1 MSSHRSL
8 LLPLP
13 SAIARSSL
21 LVGVAC
27 CMYLSACSTARPDAQ
42 PVQQGDF
49 GHMTRS
55 MDALLLSA
63 LKRTSV
69 PGAAVAVVDEQGV
82 VWART
87 YGVTDTRSLT
97 AVSMDTR
104 FRVGSVSKL
113 LTATEVMRR
122 AGRGEIHL
130 DAPLA
135 AQLPGFRMP
144 GRFEGAQPLTVRA
157 LLSHHAGLPAN
168 HLRGMWEAQPESLA
182 QLQAA
187 LSNEPLIAPPQTR
200 YVYSNPGY
208 ALLGRLIEER
218 SGLPFA
224 AALQHELLRP
234 AGMQQASFERRA
246 QLALDCAPGHRKGQ
260 PVQASGL
267 RDEPAGAL
275 VASASDMAKFLQ
287 LVLAQGQANGRQLIA
302 AEALEAMFQP
312 QFEGL
317 PLDFGH
323 RMGLGWMLSGVEVPG
338 AGPIAWHAGQ
348 YPGYQAAVL
357 VSRSDKL
364 AAVVLANG
372 EEARSFT
379 LQAAAKALELAL
391 EAKTGRAAP
400 PRPEPK
406 PALRTDARPEA
417 LAPLA
422 GDYAIFGNKTA
433 IQLKKGRLAVEL
445 FDTTLDL
452 VPTTDEG
459 RFVLQK
465 GVLGVLDFTL
475 PDLFVR
481 FTSAGGQRYA
491 VLGGLPAP
499 FAFERLEKR
508 PIPPAWLSRLGRYTS
523 DTADNTLA
531 FREFE
536 LAVDDGVLIARI
548 VTHSAV
554 TGIEGGKGRVPM
566 RPVSDGLAE
575 VYSGGAL
582 DGGALQAT
590 RRDGKDTLLF
600 SGYVL
605 TKMTP

>member
-1 MSSHRSL
+1 M

-13 SAIARSSL
+13 LAAARSSL
-21 LVGVAC
+21 LVSVAC
-27 CMYLSACSTARPDAQ
+27 CLYLSACSTAHPHSA
-42 PVQQGDF
+42 PVQQGDVS
-49 GHMTRS
+49 HVTRG
-55 MDALLLSA
+55 MDAMLLSA

-69 PGAAVAVVDEQGV
+69 PGAAVAVVDAHGV
-82 VWART
+82 VWSRAYGATDSRT
-87 YGVTDTRSLT
+87 RT
-97 AVSMDTR
+97 AISMDTC

-113 LTATEVMRR
+113 FTATEVMRR
-122 AGRGEIHL
+122 AGRGEINL
-130 DAPLA
+130 DAPVA
-135 AQLPGFRMP
+135 AQLSGFHMP
-144 GRFEGAQPLTVRA
+144 SRFEGARPLTTRA

-168 HLRGMWEAQPESLA
+168 RLRGMWEPEPDSLA

-187 LSNEPLIAPPQTR
+187 LHHEPLIAPPQTR
-200 YVYSNPGY
+200 YLYSNLGY
-208 ALLGRLIEER
+208 AVLGRLIEER

-224 AALQHELLRP
+224 AALQHELLQP
-234 AGMQQASFERRA
+234 AGMQHASFERRA
-246 QLALDCAPGHRKGQ
+246 QMPPHCAPGHRKGQ
-260 PVQASGL
+260 PVQPSGL

-275 VASASDMAKFLQ
+275 LASAADMAKFLQ
-287 LVLAQGQANGRQLIA
+287 LVLANGQAQGRQVIA
-302 AEALEAMFQP
+302 TQALDAMFQP

-348 YPGYQAAVL
+348 YPGYQAAVVL
-357 VSRSDKL
+357 SRSDKL

-372 EEARSFT
+372 EEARSFS

-391 EAKTGRAAP
+391 EVQTGRAAP

-406 PALRTDARPEA
+406 VVLRTDARPEE

-433 IQLKKGRLAVEL
+433 IQLKKSRLAVEL

-452 VPTTDEG
+452 VPTTDDG

-481 FTSAGGQRYA
+481 FTSVDGQRHA

-499 FAFERLEKR
+499 LAFERLEKR
-508 PIPPAWLSRLGRYTS
+508 PIPPVWLSRLGRYTS

-548 VTHSAV
+548 VTNSPV
-554 TGIEGGKGRVPM
+554 TGLEGGTGRVPL
-566 RPVSDGLAE
+566 RPVSDDVAE

-582 DGGALQAT
+582 DGGAVQAT
-590 RRDGKDTLLF
+590 RRHGKDSLLF
-600 SGYVL
+600 SGHLL
-605 TKMTP
+605 TKIAP